1 MTVLLYSRRKGW
13 QVDGVTVECSHRRVS
28 RTGGESG
35 AGHEEIRSRITIEG
49 DLSDDQRDR
58 LLQIAGRCPIHRTL
72 ESKPRMIEEIEVV
85 RREEQQ

>member
-13 QVDGVTVECSHRRVS
+13 PVEGVTVESSHRRVS

-35 AGHEEIRSRITIEG
+35 APLEEIRSRITIEG
-49 DLSDDQRDR
+49 DLTDEQRDR
-58 LLQIAGRCPIHRTL
+58 ILQIAGRCPIHRTL

-85 RREEQQ
+85 SRKESQ